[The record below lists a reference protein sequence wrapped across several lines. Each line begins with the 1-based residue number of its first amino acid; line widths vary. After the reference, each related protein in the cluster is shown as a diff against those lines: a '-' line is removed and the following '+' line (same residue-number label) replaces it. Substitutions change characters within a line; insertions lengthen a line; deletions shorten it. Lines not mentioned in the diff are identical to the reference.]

1 MATEVDVERPFRVGV
16 IVPCYNEAR
25 RLNVERFRDF
35 LGTDPTKRLLFVDDG
50 STDHTRDVL
59 EQICRGY
66 EDRAGVLPNNR
77 NSGKAEAVRMGIN
90 FALNAFQQDVIGY
103 WDADLATPLD
113 SIGRFLAVLNDHPRI
128 EMVFGSRIKLLG
140 RRIQRRETR
149 HYLGRVFA
157 TVVSMMLRLPIYDTQ
172 CGAKLFRVNENL
184 RRVFADPFLSRWVF
198 DVEIIA
204 RYLKLYK
211 YNSARLEESIYE
223 YPLEVWVDIE
233 GSKVRPKDF
242 ARAFVDLLKIRRRYL
257 GHRSTAHEL

>member
-1 MATEVDVERPFRVGV
+1 MATGTDVEKSFRVGV
-16 IVPCYNEAR
+16 VIPCYNEAR
-25 RLNVERFRDF
+25 RLSVERFRDF
-35 LGTDPTKRLLFVDDG
+35 LAANQTKHLLFVDDG
-50 STDHTRDVL
+50 SHDRTRDVL

-66 EDRAGVLPNNR
+66 EDRAGILLSNR
-77 NSGKAEAVRMGIN
+77 NKGKAESVRTGIN
-90 FALNAFQQDVIGY
+90 HALNTFQQDVVGY

-113 SIGRFLAVLNDHPRI
+113 SIGRFLAVLDDHPRI

-172 CGAKLFRVNENL
+172 CGAKLFRVDENV

-204 RYLKLYK
+204 RYLNLYR
-211 YNSARLEESIYE
+211 YNSERLEESIYE
-223 YPLEVWVDIE
+223 YPLEVWTDVE
-233 GSKVRPKDF
+233 GSKVRPEDF
-242 ARAFVDLLKIRRRYL
+242 VRALVDVLKIRRKYL
-257 GHRSTAHEL
+257 SRHSGRNEL